1 MLGTPIENATDN
13 ADVAFFTLCNP
24 SNGITIFLI
33 IVFFGE
39 IVCSKE
45 LKLYKNLCT
54 KADEITTIKELL
66 IHQTKYFEDNDV

>member
-33 IVFFGE
+33 IVLFPEPVSPTIPVVVFAGTLKFIPE
-39 IVCSKE
+39 IVDF
-45 LKLYKNLCT
+45 LPR
-54 KADEITTIKELL
+54 
-66 IHQTKYFEDNDV
+66 